1 MFIYIYVYIYM
12 FIYIYICLYIYYMF
26 IYIYVNTHAR
36 ARTHTHAHTRT
47 HTQAAKNA
55 ATRGVADAEVDAAIT
70 SIEELWD
77 RDGWVLDLLLDMG
90 KELRSVPMIEP
101 ELQTVVLVGSPN
113 VGKSSI
119 VNAISTGA
127 HSQKYSQLTVVT
139 FS

>member
-1 MFIYIYVYIYM
+1 M
-12 FIYIYICLYIYYMF
+12 
-26 IYIYVNTHAR
+26 NTLARFRAHAR
-36 ARTHTHAHTRT
+36 THTRT

-55 ATRGVADAEVDAAIT
+55 ATRGIADAEVDAAIT

-127 HSQKYSQLTVVT
+127 HSQKCSQ
-139 FS
+139 

>member
-90 KELRSVPMIEP
+90 KELRSVPLIH
-101 ELQTVVLVGSPN
+101 THTHTHV
-113 VGKSSI
+113 
-119 VNAISTGA
+119 
-127 HSQKYSQLTVVT
+127 HRSQ
-139 FS
+139 